1 MIHLNEVESKRIIGK
16 LQRKYPKKEGWAV
29 QQREGKDKKKPDFLV
44 ERRNSENKL
53 ERVVVDAKPM
63 KRISEKDVARLNVY
77 ARNMAGGGS
86 RILGKIFAVPKGVLA
101 DKVPKGM
108 EILFYEQDVVVQDMP
123 QAEAVIPAS

>member
-1 MIHLNEVESKRIIGK
+1 MNEVESKRIIGK

-63 KRISEKDVARLNVY
+63 KRISEKDV
-77 ARNMAGGGS
+77 
-86 RILGKIFAVPKGVLA
+86 
-101 DKVPKGM
+101 
-108 EILFYEQDVVVQDMP
+108 
-123 QAEAVIPAS
+123 